1 MWQRQVEIETKCTHE
16 RRTKA
21 ELRVSRRRAGEGR
34 EKSRGGE
41 GERRQGKELDKSR
54 FKVLTFEAY
63 AKIVSKPRDVREG

>member
-1 MWQRQVEIETKCTHE
+1 MWQVEIETKCTHK

-21 ELRVSRRRAGEGR
+21 ELRGSKRRSRAGEGR
-34 EKSRGGE
+34 EKSREGE

-54 FKVLTFEAY
+54 LKVLTFEAY